1 MKVVCYSTDKIILG
15 TAGYAAPEQFGFG
28 QTDERSD
35 IYAVGVLM
43 NVLLVGQLP
52 NIQRYSGML
61 QGVMERCLCM
71 DASKRFQSAQE
82 LYAVLMRIDSQDTDG
97 MNGYMAAGN
106 AATMADNQEKENF
119 IVPWLPGFRTG
130 KPWKNVVAT
139 LGYFFMILASV
150 LQIAECSVTVDT
162 FLLET
167 MAIIIYVW
175 ITPLL
180 TANAFNWDRHI
191 WPFKLWPKTVTIV
204 LRVILCFLL
213 FYAGI
218 SMENYVKFEVLGL
231 APSK

>member
-1 MKVVCYSTDKIILG
+1 
-15 TAGYAAPEQFGFG
+15 
-28 QTDERSD
+28 
-35 IYAVGVLM
+35 
-43 NVLLVGQLP
+43 
-52 NIQRYSGML
+52 
-61 QGVMERCLCM
+61 
-71 DASKRFQSAQE
+71 
-82 LYAVLMRIDSQDTDG
+82 
-97 MNGYMAAGN
+97 
-106 AATMADNQEKENF
+106 
-119 IVPWLPGFRTG
+119 
-130 KPWKNVVAT
+130 
-139 LGYFFMILASV
+139 MILASV